1 MALNLKKV
9 NRNAGLASP
18 GIMNDADIS
27 AHKEES
33 VKTITPVPRTLI
45 AYHENNDYRELDSQE
60 TIEQLAD
67 AIARQG
73 LLDNLVVVERKSRRA
88 GETDKK
94 YVLVS
99 GERRLR
105 AINLLAARDPEMA
118 TKFATVPCN
127 VKTEEYFVLPTAVR
141 ERLHGQG
148 YTDVQIRG
156 IQEQILID
164 EANLQRRGGV
174 GDERLQRM
182 AASRYSDNVRL
193 IYDISQKEADKLTA
207 QISGQNIRTIERSLK
222 IERNLL
228 SRIKELLDAD
238 LISKDEAEKFSVLE
252 AADQEAVARAL
263 GGLAD
268 AQMLAKGKPSPELT
282 QARKAIAD
290 ALAKRNARERKECLD
305 EAVRDAQRRA
315 EALKLAQ
322 IPPIRKNTNAKTARD
337 KYEARIGSMQAKI
350 KGLSSQRSINELV
363 ALNRTRSA
371 DDVSVYEQL
380 DKLIDDLQSLK
391 EKLRRAEAEQA

>member
-45 AYHENNDYRELDSQE
+45 AFHENNDYRELDSKE

-88 GETDKK
+88 GEEDKK

-105 AINLLAARDPEMA
+105 AINLLAERDPEMA

-127 VKTEEYFVLPTAVR
+127 VKTEEYFVLPAAAR

-148 YTDVQIRG
+148 YTDAQIRG

-193 IYDISQKEADKLTA
+193 IFDISQKEADKMTA

-228 SRIKELLDAD
+228 SRIKELLDA
-238 LISKDEAEKFSVLE
+238 VLE

-268 AQMLAKGKPSPELT
+268 AQMLERGKPSLELT
-282 QARKAIAD
+282 QARKAIAE

-305 EAVRDAQRRA
+305 EAVRNAQRKA

-350 KGLSSQRSINELV
+350 KGLSSQRSIHELV
-363 ALNRTRSA
+363 ALNRTRGA
-371 DDVSVYEQL
+371 DDASVYEQL
-380 DKLIDDLQSLK
+380 DKLIDDLEALK